1 MHAAFPHFTK
11 EINQVMQHGFKNIEA
26 SVLFGRVGG
35 KLLAEG
41 MAVLLKLVFGFIVLK
56 DLPDKSLDFFDKN
69 FVILDPNAEGGKRY
83 YQAKFLIRTRKPEDN
98 MNVLLEFCSDP
109 ANLFIGGPAGKV
121 LNPLA
126 VVSTQTPSEKSA
138 DEMEKDPDKVDL
150 VICFKDAESIIGLLK
165 RPDVDMVG
173 LLLENLVQLTGNVGH
188 LFKLAAIAAN
198 IKQAVNIA

>member
-11 EINQVMQHGFKNIEA
+11 EINQVMQHGFKNSEA
-26 SVLFGRVGG
+26 SVLFGRVEG
-35 KLLAEG
+35 KLLADG
-41 MAVLLKLVFGFIVLK
+41 MAFLLKLVFGFIVLK
-56 DLPDKSLDFFDKN
+56 DLPNKSLDFFDKN

-83 YQAKFLIRTRKPEDN
+83 YQGKLLIRTRKPEDD
-98 MNVLLEFCSDP
+98 MNVLLEFCPDP
-109 ANLFIGGPAGKV
+109 DKLFIGGPAGKV

-126 VVSTQTPSEKSA
+126 VVSTKTPSEETA
-138 DEMEKDPDKVDL
+138 DEIEKAPDKVDL
-150 VICFKDAESIIGLLK
+150 VIRFKDVESIMGLLK

-198 IKQAVNIA
+198 IKEAINIS